1 MSWRTRPFQT
11 IRRCWRGCGV
21 LASLPLLA
29 VAVVPVAQAAVPP
42 PSNLPDVIAQVLPTV
57 VAVSA
62 SWMDSGIDGASGT
75 PPKLH
80 HELGSGFVIDP
91 EGYIVT
97 NKHVVDQATELEVRL
112 PDGSRVK
119 AALVGKSE
127 KADIALLRIRPER
140 PLASARFGDSDK
152 LRVGES
158 VVAIGNP
165 LGFDNSVSAGIVS
178 ALNRNI
184 MESPFDDYIQ
194 TDAAIN
200 HGNSGGPL
208 FDMKGQVVGMNSVIF
223 APGTYGGSIGL
234 GFAIPSDDVRFVVDQ
249 IRRYGY
255 VKAGNFAMQFQDLT
269 DKLKDS
275 LGLPNDSGGAIVVEV
290 ASGGPASTAGIR
302 LGDVVLQVGGRR
314 ITDARALARAIA
326 ISRIGSKT
334 PVEIWR
340 NNSVLRTEVVAT
352 LAPDAAPAGAAG
364 PAFPK
369 AAADRM
375 AQRLGLT
382 LVRAEEPEQSASA
395 ATVAGNAS
403 PGQGTPPPR
412 SGARVVDVV
421 SQSAASDAGLAPG
434 DVILMTDRGPVTDPQ
449 DLMRALQDSRMAG
462 RPFTPLLV
470 RDKEN
475 KVRWIALSSEVKN
488 Q

>member
-1 MSWRTRPFQT
+1 MPAHT
-11 IRRCWRGCGV
+11 IRRRWRGSSV
-21 LASLPLLA
+21 LAGLLLA
-29 VAVVPVAQAAVPP
+29 APAVSTRAVPP
-42 PSNLPDVIAQVLPTV
+42 PPNLPDVVAQLLPTV

-62 SWMDSGIDGASGT
+62 SWMDGRTDGSSGT

-97 NKHVVDQATELEVRL
+97 NKHVVDKATDLEVRL
-112 PDGSRVK
+112 PDGSHLK
-119 AALVGKSE
+119 AALVGRSE
-127 KADIALLRIRPER
+127 KTDIALLRVQPER
-140 PLASARFGDSDK
+140 PLSSARFGDSDR
-152 LRVGES
+152 LRVGEA
-158 VVAIGNP
+158 VIAIGNP

-208 FDMKGQVVGMNSVIF
+208 FNMQGRVVGMNSVIF

-234 GFAIPSDDVRFVVDQ
+234 GFSIPSNDVQFVVNQ

-255 VKAGNFAMQFQDLT
+255 VRAGTFAMQFQDLN
-269 DKLKDS
+269 DRLRES
-275 LGLPNDSGGAIVVEV
+275 LGLPSGIGGAIVVEV
-290 ASGGPASTAGIR
+290 APGGPASQADIQ
-302 LGDVVLQVGGRR
+302 LGDVVLRVGGRR

-326 ISRIGSKT
+326 VSRVGFKT
-334 PVEIWR
+334 EVEVWR
-340 NNSVLRTEVVAT
+340 SNAIVRTEVVAA
-352 LAPDAAPAGAAG
+352 LAPDAAPSGVAG
-364 PAFPK
+364 PAFPQ

-375 AQRLGLT
+375 AKRLGLT
-382 LVRAEEPEQSASA
+382 LVPADEAEPSTSSASA
-395 ATVAGNAS
+395 SARTS
-403 PGQGTPPPR
+403 PNQGSPPSH
-412 SGARVVDVV
+412 SGARVVAVV
-421 SQSAASDAGLAPG
+421 PSSAAAEAGLAPG
-434 DVILMTDRGPVTDPQ
+434 DVILMTDRGPVSDPR
-449 DLMRALQDSRMAG
+449 DLMRALQESRMAG

-470 RDKEN
+470 RDKDN
-475 KVRWIALSSEVKN
+475 NVRWLALSSDVKG